1 MARILEYQVPNDE
14 EGTEC
19 TRAVEQDPRTAGP
32 LACPFEFLVSPSNVF
47 CCGEGILHQLL
58 DMLVLFRQIGDKG

>member
-19 TRAVEQDPRTAGP
+19 TRAVEQDSCTAGP
-32 LACPFEFLVSPSNVF
+32 LACPLEFLVSPSNVF
-47 CCGEGILHQLL
+47 CRGERVLHQLL
-58 DMLVLFRQIGDKG
+58 DVLVLFRQISDKG